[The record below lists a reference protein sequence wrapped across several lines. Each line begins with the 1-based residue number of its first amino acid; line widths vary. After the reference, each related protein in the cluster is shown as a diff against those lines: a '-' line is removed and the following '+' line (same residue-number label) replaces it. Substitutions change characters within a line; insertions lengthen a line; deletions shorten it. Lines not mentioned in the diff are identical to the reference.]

1 MIEETATVVAREH
14 DRVWVETIRNSACGR
29 CAARAGC
36 GQSLMSKVLGE
47 GTQQQRNVLPVM
59 TSKPPAVGTE
69 VVLGIPESAF
79 LQGAF
84 WMYLAPVFGL
94 ILGSVLGHAVS
105 GSDLVA
111 MAGAAAGFFSILMLV
126 RHQQRRWHSD
136 DRWRPRI
143 LSAPP
148 ARKTPAEEEKIA
160 VKVL

>member
-47 GTQQQRNVLPVM
+47 GAQQRNVLPVL
-59 TSKPPAVGTE
+59 TSKPPAVGTQ

-84 WMYLAPVFGL
+84 WLYLAPVFGL
-94 ILGSVLGHAVS
+94 VLGSILGHAVS
-105 GSDLVA
+105 GSDLMA
-111 MAGAAAGFFSILMLV
+111 MAGAATGFFAILMLV
-126 RHQQRRWHSD
+126 RHQQRRWQSD

-143 LSAPP
+143 LSVPP
-148 ARKTPAEEEKIA
+148 TRETPAEGGDIA